1 MSSQKVVSVNCPNC
15 RTSFTAPIQDIVDA
29 QKDPTA
35 KSQVLTGNLN
45 AIVCTQCG
53 FQGLLNVPFLYY
65 DAGLEIAFIY
75 ASMDS
80 GMTNV
85 DQQKIIGD
93 LTNRLMDSL
102 PAEERKG
109 YLFQPQTFIT
119 QESLVNAILE
129 RDDESREMVEGQR
142 RKAEL
147 LGQLREIDPQ
157 DSLAVASFVG
167 ANDEELDESFFQL
180 LDVVINIAANQ
191 GNAAE
196 GQRLSQHR
204 EHLMS
209 KSATGRLYQ
218 AQEQAVKA
226 LSDSPTRETL
236 IEQLVVSDEPAVRE
250 ALVATGR
257 QLLDYAFFQALTA
270 RIQAAE
276 QDGDA
281 ETQARLLALRKEVL
295 EIRDKIDA
303 VLAEVW
309 NRRASLLQSLM
320 MADDPQELL
329 LRHASELDPAFFNVL
344 GANIRQAE
352 EEGRMDVIQRLRA
365 IGDMVI
371 ELMDR
376 MAPPEIKL
384 TNRLMMAENDEQV
397 RQILQEER
405 EQLSAELLEFVER
418 AMSDMQQDPVQNKER
433 IERLSH
439 AAGQIKALIG

>member
-1 MSSQKVVSVNCPNC
+1 MQS
-15 RTSFTAPIQDIVDA
+15 IVDA

-45 AIVCTQCG
+45 AIVCPQCG
-53 FQGLLNVPFLYY
+53 FQGLLNAPFLYH
-65 DAGLEIAFIY
+65 DARLEIAFVY

-85 DQQKIIGD
+85 GQQKIIGD
-93 LTNRLMDSL
+93 LTNRLMQSL

-119 QESLVNAILE
+119 PESLVNAILE
-129 RDDESREMVEGQR
+129 RDDESRELVEGQR
-142 RKAEL
+142 RKVEL
-147 LGQLREIDPQ
+147 LGQLRDIDPL

-180 LDVVINIAANQ
+180 LDIVIDIAESQ

-196 GQRLSQHR
+196 RERLSRHR

-218 AQEQAVKA
+218 AQEQAVQA
-226 LSDSPTRETL
+226 LSASPTRETL
-236 IEQLVVSDEPAVRE
+236 IEQLVASDEPLVRE

-276 QDGDA
+276 QDRDA
-281 ETQARLLALRKEVL
+281 EAQARLVALRKEVL

-320 MADDPQELL
+320 MADDPGELM
-329 LRHASELDPAFFNVL
+329 LRHVSELDPAFFNVL
-344 GANIRQAE
+344 GANLRQAE
-352 EEGRMDVIQRLRA
+352 EEGRVDVIRRLRE
-365 IGDMVI
+365 IGDVVI
-371 ELMDR
+371 QLMDE

-384 TNRLMMAENDEQV
+384 TNSLMMAEDEEQV
-397 RQILQEER
+397 RQVLEEER
-405 EQLSAELLEFVER
+405 GQLSAELLEFVER
-418 AMSDMQQDPVQNKER
+418 ATSDMQRNPVQNKER
-433 IERLSH
+433 IERLRY